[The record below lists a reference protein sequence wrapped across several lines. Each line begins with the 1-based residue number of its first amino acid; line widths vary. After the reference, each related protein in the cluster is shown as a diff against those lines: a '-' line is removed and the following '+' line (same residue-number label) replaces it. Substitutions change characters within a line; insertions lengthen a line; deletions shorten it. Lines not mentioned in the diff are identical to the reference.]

1 MSKIDCSNRHKPL
14 LILTAFTGIA
24 GLIVIATLGTKVL
37 LVDPINKAESLDG
50 DLAELKRRY
59 HGNSSAYKAISNDV
73 QTLLLKIRKS
83 GLSADTKL
91 IAEGLENIGKQ
102 LEANKAATALE
113 PRDSLAFI
121 GAERE
126 NIRLVSGINA
136 SFLQALGSTFIL
148 VTAFV
153 AIRNLRLAQK
163 SLEVSEN
170 KLTSEII
177 AKATDHLGSEDSIVR
192 LGGVNTLVW
201 IAEALNKKGEHDSA
215 AVISNTLMGFIV
227 SRSHREEA
235 EVLSDL
241 PIDMSAALDF
251 LQRFKISHTTEL
263 PTVIKLSNCN
273 FRMRRISSLSLTN
286 SDLSRSLLQNA
297 DMKHSCIKAS
307 CLDQARLES
316 SDLSFSKIE
325 DSSFTLCNL
334 CDALLNGASVRGCVF
349 SSADFGISFNFR
361 QINELADT
369 SLLLAKLPK
378 AIFDGTTL
386 RGVKFNGADLSGS
399 SFKGCILENVSFN
412 NAILKGADFE
422 GVVSRNCSYSG
433 SDFSEARLKAADL
446 RNEDLRGIK
455 NLFAEQLSEAETEG
469 AQVDDTLKAESDNQ
483 QTTNS

>member
-1 MSKIDCSNRHKPL
+1 MSKIDCSNIRKPL
-14 LILTAFTGIA
+14 LILTALTGIA
-24 GLIVIATLGTKVL
+24 GSIVLVALGVKTL
-37 LVDPINKAESLDG
+37 LVDPINKAESLNG
-50 DLAELKRRY
+50 DLVELKRRY
-59 HGNSSAYKAISNDV
+59 HGNSSAYKAMSNDV

-91 IAEGLENIGKQ
+91 IAEGLENIDKQ
-102 LEANKAATALE
+102 LEANKAAIELE

-126 NIRLVSGINA
+126 NIKLVTGINA
-136 SFLQALGSTFIL
+136 SFLQALGSTLIL

-192 LGGVNTLVW
+192 LGGVNTLIW
-201 IAEALNKKGEHDSA
+201 IAGALNKKGEHESA

-227 SRSHREEA
+227 SRSLREEA
-235 EVLSDL
+235 AVLSDL

-251 LQRFKISHTTEL
+251 LQRFKIFNITEL
-263 PTVIKLSNCN
+263 SNVIKLSNCN
-273 FRMRRISSLSLTN
+273 FQMRRIPSLSLTN
-286 SDLSRSLLQNA
+286 SDLRGSLLQNA

-334 CDALLNGASVRGCVF
+334 CDTILNGASIRRCVF

-361 QINELADT
+361 QINELADS

-386 RGVKFNGADLSGS
+386 RGVKFNGADLTGS
-399 SFKGCILENVSFN
+399 SFKGCKLENVSFD

-422 GVVSRNCSYSG
+422 GVVSRHCSYSG
-433 SDFSEARLKAADL
+433 SDFSEVRLKAADL
-446 RNEDLRGIK
+446 KDEDLRGIK
-455 NLFAEQLSEAETEG
+455 NLFAEQLVEAETEG
-469 AQVDDTLKAESDNQ
+469 AQVDDSLKAEADNQ
-483 QTTNS
+483 QTSNS